1 MSDKTQVLRDVYAA
15 LAELWSSPQDI
26 DQEKA
31 DGLISEALARWES
44 IDEAGPTCLSRF
56 LQAPVPETD
65 YVDLFELD
73 PRCPLYLGSHTL
85 DEPTTCAGAATSDR
99 NGYMLEL
106 GGIYKHFGMTLNGK
120 ELADYL
126 PLMME
131 FLALSAESKDPIRD
145 KLIREYILPY
155 LPPMRSKLEELKT
168 PYLYLLDALERTLK
182 FDLENGTR
190 EVINHA

>member
-73 PRCPLYLGSHTL
+73 PRCPLYLGSHTF

-131 FLALSAESKDPIRD
+131 FLALSAESEDPIRD
-145 KLIREYILPY
+145 KLIQEYILPY
-155 LPPMRSKLEELKT
+155 LPPMRSKLEELET
-168 PYLYLLDALERTLK
+168 PYLYLLDALEKALK
-182 FDLENGTR
+182 LDLEIGTM
-190 EVINHA
+190 ETVNHD

>member
-1 MSDKTQVLRDVYAA
+1 MSDKTQVLRDVYVA

-31 DGLISEALARWES
+31 GGLTSEALARWES

-73 PRCPLYLGSHTL
+73 PRCPLYLGSHTF

-131 FLALSAESKDPIRD
+131 FLALSAESEDPIRD

>member
-31 DGLISEALARWES
+31 DGLISEALARRES

-73 PRCPLYLGSHTL
+73 PRCALYLGSHTF

-131 FLALSAESKDPIRD
+131 FLALSAESEDPIRD

-182 FDLENGTR
+182 FDLKNGTR

>member
-73 PRCPLYLGSHTL
+73 PRCPLYLGSHTF

-131 FLALSAESKDPIRD
+131 FLALSAESEDPIRD
-145 KLIREYILPY
+145 KLIQEYILPY
-155 LPPMRSKLEELKT
+155 LPPMRSKLEELET
-168 PYLYLLDALERTLK
+168 PYLYLLEALEKALK
-182 FDLENGTR
+182 LDLEIGTG
-190 EVINHA
+190 EAVTHG

>member
-73 PRCPLYLGSHTL
+73 PRCPLYLGSHTF

-131 FLALSAESKDPIRD
+131 FLALSAESEDPIRD

-182 FDLENGTR
+182 LDLEIGTR

>member
-1 MSDKTQVLRDVYAA
+1 MSDKTQVLRDVYVA
-15 LAELWSSPQDI
+15 LAELWSSPQDV
-26 DQEKA
+26 DQEE
-31 DGLISEALARWES
+31 ISRLTGEALARWES

-73 PRCPLYLGSHTL
+73 PRCPLYLGSHTF

-131 FLALSAESKDPIRD
+131 FLALSAESEDPIRD

-168 PYLYLLDALERTLK
+168 PYLHLLDTLERTLK
-182 FDLENGTR
+182 QDLESGTR
-190 EVINHA
+190 EVTSHA

>member
-1 MSDKTQVLRDVYAA
+1 MSDKVQVLRDVYAT

-73 PRCPLYLGSHTL
+73 PRCPLYLGSHTF

-131 FLALSAESKDPIRD
+131 FLALSAESEDPIRD

>member
-1 MSDKTQVLRDVYAA
+1 MSDKTQVLRDVYVA

-73 PRCPLYLGSHTL
+73 PRCPLYLGSHTF

-131 FLALSAESKDPIRD
+131 FLALSAESEDPIRD

-168 PYLYLLDALERTLK
+168 PYFYLLDALERALK
-182 FDLENGTR
+182 LDLEIGTR
-190 EVINHA
+190 EAINHG

>member
-1 MSDKTQVLRDVYAA
+1 MSDKTQALRDVYAA

-31 DGLISEALARWES
+31 GGLTSEALARWES

-73 PRCPLYLGSHTL
+73 PRCPLYLGSHTF

-131 FLALSAESKDPIRD
+131 FLALSAESEDPIRD

>member
-65 YVDLFELD
+65 SVDLFELD
-73 PRCPLYLGSHTL
+73 PRCPLYLGSHTF

-131 FLALSAESKDPIRD
+131 FLALPAESEDPIRD

>member
-73 PRCPLYLGSHTL
+73 PRCPLYLGSHTF

-131 FLALSAESKDPIRD
+131 FLALSAESEDPIRD

-168 PYLYLLDALERTLK
+168 PYFYLLDALERALK
-182 FDLENGTR
+182 LDLEIGTR
-190 EVINHA
+190 EAINHG

>member
-73 PRCPLYLGSHTL
+73 PRCALYLGSHTF

-131 FLALSAESKDPIRD
+131 FLALSAESEDPIRD

>member
-1 MSDKTQVLRDVYAA
+1 MSDKTQVLRGVYAA

-73 PRCPLYLGSHTL
+73 PRCPLYLGSHTF

>member
-73 PRCPLYLGSHTL
+73 PRCPLYLGSHTF

-131 FLALSAESKDPIRD
+131 FLALSAESEDPIRD
-145 KLIREYILPY
+145 KLIQEYILPY

-168 PYLYLLDALERTLK
+168 PYLYLLDALEKALK
-182 FDLENGTR
+182 LDLEIGTM
-190 EVINHA
+190 ETVNHD

>member
-31 DGLISEALARWES
+31 GGLTSEALARWES

-73 PRCPLYLGSHTL
+73 PRCPLYLGSHTF

-131 FLALSAESKDPIRD
+131 FLALSAESEDPIRD

-182 FDLENGTR
+182 FDLKNGTR

>member
-1 MSDKTQVLRDVYAA
+1 MSDKTQVLRDVYVA

-73 PRCPLYLGSHTL
+73 PRCPLYLGSHTF

-131 FLALSAESKDPIRD
+131 FLALSAESEDPIRD